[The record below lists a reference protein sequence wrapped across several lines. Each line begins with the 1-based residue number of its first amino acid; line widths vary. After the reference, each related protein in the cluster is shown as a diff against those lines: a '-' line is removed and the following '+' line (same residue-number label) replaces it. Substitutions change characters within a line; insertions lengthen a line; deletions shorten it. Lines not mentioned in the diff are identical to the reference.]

1 MHEGLKNRPVE
12 EQQAQAQPGTQES
25 FCSSFSAHRSS
36 LHPQAAFHLV
46 AVEAV
51 AALAHASL
59 PTVAAVS
66 IVPPSCFLRGLHC
79 FLIAVEAAATV
90 VPQALAA
97 FDALPLSLGASK
109 AIPASV

>member
-1 MHEGLKNRPVE
+1 MYEELNSGPVE
-12 EQQAQAQPGTQES
+12 EQQAQVQPGSQES

-36 LHPQAAFHLV
+36 LHLQAVFHLV
-46 AVEAV
+46 PVEAV

-90 VPQALAA
+90 VPQALAV